1 MNKTEFLQSITK
13 PDGEFKRLNKIS
25 PLRYPGGKTKAIGLI
40 TQYLPDTMPKKIL
53 SPFMGGASLEI
64 AWANS
69 FDDIEEVVAC
79 DIFHPLTNFW
89 QHILNCPND
98 LADELEKFKLGDTN
112 YRAYKQILKDWYND
126 PIKNKLTDLE
136 SAAHFY
142 YNMQL
147 SYGPMFL
154 GWTSPGKPTTDF
166 DYKKIVERVRNFKCP
181 KLRVENIPFKE
192 SLEKY
197 PEHFVYADPPYL
209 LGYDSTVFKAIYP
222 NQGGEHHKGFEHE
235 LFRDMMNS
243 RKSEFIISYNDCG
256 TIREWFKDHEQF
268 YPKWQYSFQ
277 QGETRK
283 KNDEGESVR
292 GAKDSRKTGNE
303 ILIVNSTYTPW
314 VAQPVANV
322 VKLKTPKKKKVV
334 ESKTTFN
341 EMFQAQA

>member
-1 MNKTEFLQSITK
+1 MNKTEFLTSISK
-13 PDGEFKRLNKIS
+13 PDGTFKRLSKIS

-40 TQYLPDTMPKKIL
+40 TQYLPETMPKKIL

-64 AWANS
+64 AWANN
-69 FDDIEEVVAC
+69 FDEVEEVVAC

-89 QHILNCPND
+89 QHILNCPD
-98 LADELEKFKLGDTN
+98 KLADELEKFKLGDIN
-112 YRAYKQILKDWYND
+112 YRAYKQILKDWYQD
-126 PIKNKLTDLE
+126 PKKNKLTDLE
-136 SAAHFY
+136 AAAHFY

-154 GWTSPGKPTTDF
+154 GWTSPGKPTTDS
-166 DYKKIVERVRNFKCP
+166 DYNNILKRVRAFKCP

-235 LFRDMMNS
+235 LFRDMMLSRNS
-243 RKSEFIISYNDCG
+243 EWIISYNDCG
-256 TIREWFKDHEQF
+256 TIREWFKDHEQL

-283 KNDEGESVR
+283 KNNDGESVK
-292 GAKDSRKTGNE
+292 GAKDSRKTGDE
-303 ILIVNSTYTPW
+303 ILILNSNYTPW
-314 VAQPVANV
+314 QPLVQPNP
-322 VKLKTPKKKKVV
+322 VKVIKPKKEKPVV
-334 ESKTTFN
+334 STTDIFN
-341 EMFQAQA
+341 

>member
-1 MNKTEFLQSITK
+1 MNKTEFLTSISK
-13 PDGEFKRLNKIS
+13 PDGTFKRLSKIS

-64 AWANS
+64 AWANN
-69 FDDIEEVVAC
+69 FDEIEEVIAC
-79 DIFHPLTNFW
+79 DIFHPL
-89 QHILNCPND
+89 ILNCPD
-98 LADELEKFKLGDTN
+98 KLADELEKFELGDAN
-112 YRAYKQILKDWYND
+112 YRAYKQILKDWYED
-126 PIKNKLTDLE
+126 PAKNKLTDLE
-136 SAAHFY
+136 AAAHFY

-154 GWTSPGKPTTDF
+154 GWTSPGKPTLQS
-166 DYKKIVERVRNFKCP
+166 DYDNILKRVREFKCP

-192 SLEKY
+192 SLAKY

-235 LFRDMMNS
+235 LFRDMMLSRNS
-243 RKSEFIISYNDCG
+243 EWIISYNDCG
-256 TIREWFKDHEQF
+256 TIRDWFKDHEQL

-283 KNDEGESVR
+283 KNDDGESVK
-292 GAKDSRKTGNE
+292 GAKDSRKTGDE
-303 ILIVNSTYTPW
+303 ILILKSSYTPW
-314 VAQPVANV
+314 QPV
-322 VKLKTPKKKKVV
+322 VKKTPEKVAKPKKV
-334 ESKTTFN
+334 KTANIANPSLIEFT
-341 EMFQAQA
+341 